1 MSKYRE
7 PSMNIHKHF
16 VVEPPADTVAYF
28 EAITRATSELYVSIH
43 VLDIVNG
50 TAIPIK
56 TNQLIDK
63 FMVECNSLQESI
75 TNIMVN
81 LAATESVESIRA
93 FTILSTLS
101 ERMKNVNVVSEI
113 FHGKI
118 HGWCKAIF
126 VRIGDDDP
134 LRRVLYLVE
143 NVNAQVSRIEEQK
156 KLLEASRK
164 QQNRINALMNE
175 KVYTDSLSRV
185 MNRKYFDEKLSSQN
199 CLALVIADIDLF
211 KGINDNYGHQC
222 GDEAITAVASLLQ
235 SAVRSMDCVVRYGG
249 DEFLI
254 SFKEITPDVLKQ
266 RLEQMRDAVEK
277 IQLPNYPDVK
287 LSMSFGGT
295 FGDGI
300 VSDMFSFADKALYES
315 QKKRNCVTLVP
326 YEH

>member
-7 PSMNIHKHF
+7 PSMNNHKHF

-56 TNQLIDK
+56 TNQFIDK

-126 VRIGDDDP
+126 VRVGDDDP

-143 NVNAQVSRIEEQK
+143 NVNEQVSRIEAQK

-254 SFKEITPDVLKQ
+254 SFKDITPEVLKE

-315 QKKRNCVTLVP
+315 KKKRNCVTLVP

>member
-1 MSKYRE
+1 MDK
-7 PSMNIHKHF
+7 HKNF
-16 VVEPPADTVAYF
+16 VLATPADSAEYF
-28 EAITRATSELYVSIH
+28 AAITRATTELYVSMF
-43 VLDIVNG
+43 VLDIVDNV
-50 TAIPIK
+50 AFPIK
-56 TNQLIDK
+56 TNQFINK
-63 FMVECNSLQESI
+63 FMEEGNSLQESV

-81 LAATESVESIRA
+81 LATAESVESIRN
-93 FTILSTLS
+93 FTILSTLP
-101 ERMKNVNVVSEI
+101 ERMKDANVIFEL

-118 HGWCKAIF
+118 NGWCKAIF
-126 VRIGDDDP
+126 VRIGDEGP

-143 NVNAQVSRIEEQK
+143 NVNEQVSRFEEQK
-156 KLLEASRK
+156 RLFEEHRTS
-164 QQNRINALMNE
+164 MNE

-185 MNRKYFDEKLSSQN
+185 KNRKYYDEKLASQN
-199 CLALVIADIDLF
+199 CQALVVADIDLF

-222 GDEAITAVASLLQ
+222 GDEAITAVASMLH

-254 SFKEITPDVLKQ
+254 SFKGIAPDVLKM
-266 RLEQMRDAVEK
+266 RLEQMCAAAGK

-315 QKKRNCVTLVP
+315 KKKRNCVTLVP
-326 YEH
+326 FAPN

>member
-7 PSMNIHKHF
+7 PSMNNHKHF

-56 TNQLIDK
+56 TNQFIDK

-126 VRIGDDDP
+126 VRVGDDNP

-143 NVNAQVSRIEEQK
+143 NVNEQVSRIEEQK

-222 GDEAITAVASLLQ
+222 GDEAIAAVASLLQ

-254 SFKEITPDVLKQ
+254 SFKDITPDVLKQ

-315 QKKRNCVTLVP
+315 KKKRNCVTLVP

>member
-1 MSKYRE
+1 
-7 PSMNIHKHF
+7 MNNHKHF

-56 TNQLIDK
+56 TNQFIDK

-143 NVNAQVSRIEEQK
+143 NVNEQVSRIEEQK

-222 GDEAITAVASLLQ
+222 GDEAIAAVASLLQ
-235 SAVRSMDCVVRYGG
+235 STVRSMDCVVRYGG

-254 SFKEITPDVLKQ
+254 SFKGIKPDVLKT
-266 RLEQMRDAVEK
+266 RLEQMCAAAGK
-277 IQLPNYPDVK
+277 IQLPGYPDVK

-295 FGDGI
+295 FGNGI

-315 QKKRNCVTLVP
+315 KKKRNCVTLVP
-326 YEH
+326 FEPN

>member
-1 MSKYRE
+1 
-7 PSMNIHKHF
+7 MNNHKHF

-50 TAIPIK
+50 TVIPIK
-56 TNQLIDK
+56 TNQFIDK

-126 VRIGDDDP
+126 VRVGDDDP

-143 NVNAQVSRIEEQK
+143 NVNEQVSRIEAQK

-222 GDEAITAVASLLQ
+222 GDEAIAAVASLLQ

-254 SFKEITPDVLKQ
+254 SFKDITPDALEE
-266 RLEQMRDAVEK
+266 RLEQMRAAVGK

-295 FGDGI
+295 FGEGI

-315 QKKRNCVTLVP
+315 KKKRNCVTLVP
-326 YEH
+326 FA

>member
-7 PSMNIHKHF
+7 PSMNNHKHF

-56 TNQLIDK
+56 TNQFIDK

-126 VRIGDDDP
+126 VRVGDDDP

-143 NVNAQVSRIEEQK
+143 NVNEQVSRIEEQK

-222 GDEAITAVASLLQ
+222 GDEAIVAVASMLQ

-254 SFKEITPDVLKQ
+254 SFKDITPEVLKE

-277 IQLPNYPDVK
+277 IQLQNYPDVK

-315 QKKRNCVTLVP
+315 KKNRNCVTLVP

>member
-7 PSMNIHKHF
+7 PSMNNHKHF

-56 TNQLIDK
+56 TNQFIDK

-126 VRIGDDDP
+126 VRVGDDNP

-143 NVNAQVSRIEEQK
+143 NVNEQVSRIEEQK

-222 GDEAITAVASLLQ
+222 GDEAIAAVASLLQ

-254 SFKEITPDVLKQ
+254 SFKEITPDVLKR

-315 QKKRNCVTLVP
+315 KKKRNCVTLVP